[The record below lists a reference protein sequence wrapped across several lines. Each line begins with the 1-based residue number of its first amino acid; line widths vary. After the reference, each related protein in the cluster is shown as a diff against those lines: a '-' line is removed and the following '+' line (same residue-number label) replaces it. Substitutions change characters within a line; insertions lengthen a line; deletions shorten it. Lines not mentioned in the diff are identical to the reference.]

1 MTSTWSRSCKISSST
16 LGGVAGL
23 IATPTRFPDALM
35 RCTVRERSLLPS
47 QWTRN
52 VSVPAST
59 NSSMKKSGLKII
71 RCASSGRRVTLRSEL
86 TMGAP
91 MERLGTKRPSITSM
105 WMRSAP
111 ARSASATC
119 SPRRAKSAA
128 RIEGASFT
136 ASFPIGVPFFCSCG
150 TGMSFFK
157 SVHKLAIAAGHL
169 IHRGL
174 PRRLLVAPVDKW
186 LPEVGPT
193 HGETD
198 KAWHAGRRRQP
209 FAHLFVV
216 FSTPQDDA
224 ADFVATTLTHGRHN
238 LRAVLAAVQPLDL
251 PHVRLYLCVLK
262 LLDALDHKSRA
273 QLAIVGLLV
282 ALELFKLRLL
292 RRYQQLEHKQ
302 TATFTMQ
309 VVRQPLQANRL
320 PPV

>member
-1 MTSTWSRSCKISSST
+1 MTIPARLPS
-16 LGGVAGL
+16 AL
-23 IATPTRFPDALM
+23 IC
-35 RCTVRERSLLPS
+35 CTVRCKLSLPS
-47 QWTRN
+47 QCTRN
-52 VSVPAST
+52 ESEPAST
-59 NSSMKKSGLKII
+59 NSSRKKSGSEII
-71 RCASSGRRVTLRSEL
+71 RWVSRGKRVTRRSDW
-86 TMGAP
+86 TIGAP
-91 MERLGTKRPSITSM
+91 IEMLGTKCPSITST

-119 SPRRAKSAA
+119 SPKRAKSAA

-136 ASFPIGVPFFCSCG
+136 ASFPIGVLFFCSCG

-157 SVHKLAIAAGHL
+157 SVHKLAIAASHL

-224 ADFVATTLTHGRHN
+224 ADIVATALTHGRHN

-309 VVRQPLQANRL
+309 VVRQPLQASRL